1 MGKLKAQLLEWE
13 EEISNAVS
21 TVYMTGDFNSP
32 NTFVIAVN
40 AELMKRK
47 IPRNEW
53 TNEILR
59 DTLEALGV

>member
-32 NTFVIAVN
+32 NTLVIAVN